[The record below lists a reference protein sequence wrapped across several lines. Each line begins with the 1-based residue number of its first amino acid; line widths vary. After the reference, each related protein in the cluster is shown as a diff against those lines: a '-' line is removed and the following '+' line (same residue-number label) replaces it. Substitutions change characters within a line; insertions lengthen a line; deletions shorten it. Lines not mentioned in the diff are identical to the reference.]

1 MKELVI
7 EADRKKLWEVQSF
20 IDEQLEAVDC
30 PMLTQTAIDVAVEEL
45 FVNIASYAYE
55 EDAGDVVVQVA
66 MHEKPLSAEISFID
80 SGIQYDPL
88 SKPDP
93 DITLSVKERKKGG
106 LGIFMVKES
115 MDDVRYEYKD
125 GKNILTIKKNLD
137 CLID

>member
-7 EADRKKLWEVQSF
+7 AAERENLPKAQAF
-20 IDEQLEAVDC
+20 IDELLEGALC
-30 PMLTQTAIDVAVEEL
+30 PPLTQTVIDVAVEEI

-115 MDDVRYEYKD
+115 MDDVRYEYMD